1 MRSGR
6 ATGAAE
12 VRPFAARWSLG
23 DSGLRGLNRIAAE
36 LNGVADPIR
45 LVRAGL
51 YADIGEE
58 IL

>member
-1 MRSGR
+1 MPPRCDGSPHAGVW
-6 ATGAAE
+6 GIPGYE
-12 VRPFAARWSLG
+12 E
-23 DSGLRGLNRIAAE
+23 LNRIVEE
-36 LNGVADPIR
+36 LEGVADPIR

>member
-1 MRSGR
+1 MPPRCGRSPHAGVWGI
-6 ATGAAE
+6 AGYEA
-12 VRPFAARWSLG
+12 
-23 DSGLRGLNRIAAE
+23 LNRIVEE
-36 LNGVADPIR
+36 LERVADPIR